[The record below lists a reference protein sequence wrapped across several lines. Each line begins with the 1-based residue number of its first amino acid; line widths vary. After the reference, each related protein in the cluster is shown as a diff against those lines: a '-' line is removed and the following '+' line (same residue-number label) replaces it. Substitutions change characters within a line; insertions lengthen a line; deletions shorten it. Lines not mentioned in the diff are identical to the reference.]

1 MMRES
6 DRLADEFMTL
16 ISHELRTPLTSII
29 GYLEL
34 TLDDGNLTEEQR
46 GHLDVVDNN
55 ANRLLRL
62 VDDLLLVAQLEAGQL
77 VVRRVQLDLAAV
89 ARQAVAEAQPGAAA
103 NDITLTAD
111 ADVSVP
117 LQADKGRMFRTLEN
131 LLSNAIK
138 FTPAGG
144 DVRVSVSHANG
155 VARLEVADTG
165 IGIAADDQ
173 ERLFDRFFRT
183 SAVAEQ
189 HFPGTGL
196 GLYIAQAIV
205 VAHGGSITVR
215 SKPGKGTSFSVAL
228 STGVSGEL
236 PALDAVAIA
245 EAANGLD
252 RHTGGILGRELAPQV
267 PDVELHLVARDTMR
281 VAPDELQQLI
291 A

>member
-1 MMRES
+1 MMREP

-34 TLDDGNLTEEQR
+34 TLDDGNLTDEQR
-46 GHLDVVDNN
+46 GYLDVVDHN
-55 ANRLLRL
+55 ADRLLRL

-77 VVRRVQLDLAAV
+77 VVRRVELDLAAIV
-89 ARQAVAEAQPGAAA
+89 RQAVAEAQPGAAA
-103 NDITLTAD
+103 KNITLTVDAD
-111 ADVSVP
+111 AAIS
-117 LQADKGRMFRTLEN
+117 LHADKGRLFRTLGN

-144 DVRVSVSHANG
+144 DVRISVSHAAG
-155 VARLEVADTG
+155 VVRLEVADTG

-173 ERLFDRFFRT
+173 EQLFDRFFRA

-205 VAHGGSITVR
+205 QAHGGSITVR
-215 SKPGKGTSFSVAL
+215 SEPGKGTSFSIAL
-228 STGVSGEL
+228 PAGVSEV

>member
-46 GHLDVVDNN
+46 GYLDVVDHN
-55 ANRLLRL
+55 ADRLLRL

-77 VVRRVQLDLAAV
+77 VVRRVELDLAAV
-89 ARQAVAEAQPGAAA
+89 ARRAVAEAQPSAAA
-103 NDITLTAD
+103 KGITLTVD
-111 ADVSVP
+111 AGVAVP

-144 DVRVSVSHANG
+144 DVRVSASRAGG
-155 VARLEVADTG
+155 VVRLEVADTG
-165 IGIAADDQ
+165 IGIAAEDQ
-173 ERLFDRFFRT
+173 ERLFDRFFRA
-183 SAVAEQ
+183 SAVAEE

-205 VAHGGSITVR
+205 QAHGGSITVR
-215 SKPGKGTSFSVAL
+215 SEPGKGTSFSVAVPTGISEL
-228 STGVSGEL
+228 S
-236 PALDAVAIA
+236 ALDAVAIA

-267 PDVELHLVARDTMR
+267 PDVELHLVG
-281 VAPDELQQLI
+281 
-291 A
+291 

>member
-46 GHLDVVDNN
+46 GYLDVVDHN
-55 ANRLLRL
+55 ADRLLRL

-77 VVRRVQLDLAAV
+77 AVRRVELDLSAV

-103 NDITLTAD
+103 KDITLTLD
-111 ADVSVP
+111 ADVAVP

-144 DVRVSVSHANG
+144 NVRVSVSHADG

-165 IGIAADDQ
+165 IGIAPDDQ
-173 ERLFDRFFRT
+173 ERLVERFFRT

-205 VAHGGSITVR
+205 EAHGGSITVR
-215 SKPGKGTSFSVAL
+215 SEPGEGTSFSIAL
-228 STGVSGEL
+228 PTDVSEL

-267 PDVELHLVARDTMR
+267 PDVEFHLVA
-281 VAPDELQQLI
+281 
-291 A
+291 

>member
-46 GHLDVVDNN
+46 GYLDVDVHN
-55 ANRLLRL
+55 ADRLLRL

-77 VVRRVQLDLAAV
+77 VVRRSELDLAAV
-89 ARQAVAEAQPGAAA
+89 ARQAVAETQPIAAA
-103 NDITLTAD
+103 SDITLTVD
-111 ADVSVP
+111 ADLAVP

-144 DVRVSVSHANG
+144 DVRVSVSHADG
-155 VARLEVADTG
+155 VVQLEVADTG

-183 SAVAEQ
+183 SDVAEQ

-205 VAHGGSITVR
+205 AAHGGSITVR
-215 SKPGKGTSFSVAL
+215 SEPGKGASFSVAL
-228 STGVSGEL
+228 PVGF
-236 PALDAVAIA
+236 AD
-245 EAANGLD
+245 
-252 RHTGGILGRELAPQV
+252 Q
-267 PDVELHLVARDTMR
+267 LV
-281 VAPDELQQLI
+281 
-291 A
+291 

>member
-34 TLDDGNLTEEQR
+34 TLDDGNLTDEQR
-46 GHLDVVDNN
+46 GYLDVVDHN
-55 ANRLLRL
+55 ADRLLRL

-77 VVRRVQLDLAAV
+77 VVRRVELDLAAV

-103 NDITLTAD
+103 KNITVTVD
-111 ADVSVP
+111 ADVAVP
-117 LQADKGRMFRTLEN
+117 LQADKGRVFRTLQN

-144 DVRVSVSHANG
+144 DVRVSVSQADG
-155 VARLEVADTG
+155 VVRLEVADTG

-173 ERLFDRFFRT
+173 ELLFDRFFRA

-205 VAHGGSITVR
+205 QAHGGSITVR
-215 SKPGKGTSFSVAL
+215 SKPGEGTSFSVDL
-228 STGVSGEL
+228 PTGASEV

-245 EAANGLD
+245 EPANGLD

-267 PDVELHLVARDTMR
+267 PDVELHLVA
-281 VAPDELQQLI
+281 
-291 A
+291 